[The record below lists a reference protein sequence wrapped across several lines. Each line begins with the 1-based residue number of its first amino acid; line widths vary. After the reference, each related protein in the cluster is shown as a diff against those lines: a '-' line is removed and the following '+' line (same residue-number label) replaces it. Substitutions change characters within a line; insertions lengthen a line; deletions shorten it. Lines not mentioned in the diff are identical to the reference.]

1 MTYFY
6 FGVGAAHGKFVKLR
20 ST

>member
-6 FGVGAAHGKFVKLR
+6 FGVGAAPGKFVKLR